1 MSDIKLFRISG
12 KAAEELQ
19 GGPVRLEKE
28 IQTLIERHMETF
40 LGVRFLASEHSTGKT
55 HRGRIDSL
63 GLDENNAPVIVEY
76 KRTSTENV
84 ISQGLFYLDWLFD
97 HQAEFELLVIKQL
110 GHQAGEA
117 IDWSGPRLLCIAG
130 DFNRYDEHAVQQI
143 DRNIDLV
150 RYRSYD
156 DNFLVLELVNSVTS
170 TTTPVSKTVPGGSPT
185 PAVYKT
191 ATEYLNQA
199 SPELKA
205 LYEELRQHLLG
216 LGEDVQEKT
225 LKHYFAFKRIKNF
238 VTVEVYTRDEKL
250 ILDLKIDP
258 DSVELEEGFTR
269 DLRQIGHL
277 GTGDLEVSVG
287 STDDLERSKPLIA
300 RSYQAS

>member
-238 VTVEVYTRDEKL
+238 VTVEIHTRDEKL

-269 DLRQIGHL
+269 DVREIGHW

-300 RSYQAS
+300 RSYEAS

>member
-84 ISQGLFYLDWLFD
+84 ISQGLFDLDWLFD

-199 SPELKA
+199 SSELKA

-225 LKHYFAFKRIKNF
+225 LKHYFAYKRIKNF

-269 DLRQIGHL
+269 DVRQIGHL

-287 STDDLERSKPLIA
+287 STDDLDRAKPLIA
-300 RSYQAS
+300 RSYEAS

>member
-40 LGVRFLASEHSTGKT
+40 LGVRFLASEHSTGNT

-76 KRTSTENV
+76 KRASTENV

-110 GHQAGEA
+110 GHQAGEE
-117 IDWSGPRLLCIAG
+117 IDWSAPRLLCIAG
-130 DFNRYDEHAVQQI
+130 DFSRYDEHAVQQI

-150 RYRSYD
+150 RYRSYE

-170 TTTPVSKTVPGGSPT
+170 TTTPVSKSVPGGSPL

-216 LGEDVQEKT
+216 LGEDVREKI
-225 LKHYFAFKRIKNF
+225 LKYYFAFKRIKNF

-250 ILDLKIDP
+250 ILHLKVDP

-269 DLRQIGHL
+269 DVRQIGHW

-300 RSYQAS
+300 RSYEAS